1 MIAIKKIYYFAIM
14 RYMNISKSYVIPEAI
29 KLKKIRNE
37 DHRHFVVIPR
47 RALLNRSITGEN
59 LRVLGVLAS
68 YCNKS
73 GYSFVSLKTI
83 AGDLN
88 CSIQNIHKHLK
99 RLEKHGIIESFSNY
113 FPLLK
118 GNTRRIIYNE
128 KIKHE
133 DLKHDDLTNG
143 DILTIQKHNTILN
156 SIEAH
161 HTESDKVKQSD
172 NHSID
177 PILAIFKYLKTDAD
191 LLAIEKALS
200 SGIDPIMLEARLASG
215 LSVHD
220 AVISIG

>member
-1 MIAIKKIYYFAIM
+1 ML
-14 RYMNISKSYVIPEAI
+14 YMNITNKYIIPEAI

-83 AGDLN
+83 ANDLN

-99 RLEKHGIIESFSNY
+99 RLEKHGIIESFNNY

-133 DLKHDDLTNG
+133 DLKHDDLSNG
-143 DILTIQKHNTILN
+143 DILAIQKHNTLLN

-172 NHSID
+172 NPSID
-177 PILAIFKYLKTDAD
+177 PILAIFEYVKTESDM
-191 LLAIEKALS
+191 LGIEKALEAGS
-200 SGIDPIMLEARLASG
+200 DPNIILSALSKG
-215 LSVHD
+215 LSVSD
-220 AVISIG
+220 AINSIG

>member
-1 MIAIKKIYYFAIM
+1 
-14 RYMNISKSYVIPEAI
+14 MNISKSYVIPEAI

-83 AGDLN
+83 ANDLN

-99 RLEKHGIIESFSNY
+99 RLEKHGIIESFNNY

-128 KIKHE
+128 KISHE
-133 DLKHDDLTNG
+133 DLKSDDLSNG
-143 DILTIQKHNTILN
+143 DILAIQRHNTLLN
-156 SIEAH
+156 SIEVHKADP
-161 HTESDKVKQSD
+161 DKVKQSV
-172 NHSID
+172 NQID
-177 PILAIFKYLKTDAD
+177 DPLLALFECVTSEAD
-191 LLAIEKALS
+191 LIQIERLLSSGVDPVTIKDALS
-200 SGIDPIMLEARLASG
+200 SGESVASVIIGLAKRPFS
-215 LSVHD
+215 L
-220 AVISIG
+220 